1 MGLEDENRAYWNRR
15 AESYAHINYAQLHGD
30 HAHSW
35 EHALLDPLHD
45 ALGTGDP
52 EEMHILDIGCGPG
65 IFTVLLA
72 NEGFRVTAAD
82 YTPGMLE
89 QARKATRHRRS
100 LVDIVRADA
109 QDLPFP
115 DATFDAVVSRN
126 LTWNLPHPERAYA
139 EWARVLAPGGVIV
152 NFDANWYR
160 HLVDEEALRAYEHDR
175 ELTAQLG
182 MPEECEIEGYEAM
195 DEIARRVP
203 LTTVLRPAW
212 DERVLRDLG
221 LAVEITHDIGQT
233 VWNADELVNFASTPL
248 FRIVA
253 RKPATDDPAGP

>member
-1 MGLEDENRAYWNRR
+1 MLDISKDNRAYWSRR
-15 AESYAHINYAQLHGD
+15 AESYAQINQEQLHGD

-35 EHALLDPLHD
+35 EHALLDPIYA
-45 ALGTGDP
+45 ALGYRDP
-52 EEMHILDIGCGPG
+52 EEARILDIGCGPG

-89 QARKATRHRRS
+89 QARKATHHRRS
-100 LVDIVRADA
+100 LVEVVCADA

-115 DATFDAVVSRN
+115 DESFDAVVSRN

-160 HLVDEEALRAYEHDR
+160 HLVDDDAQRAYERDR
-175 ELTAQLG
+175 ELTAQRG
-182 MPEECEIEGYEAM
+182 TRDQCEIAGYEDM
-195 DEIARRVP
+195 DEIARHVP
-203 LTTVLRPAW
+203 LTSTLRPNW
-212 DERVLRDLG
+212 DERVLCEMG
-221 LAVEITHDIGQT
+221 LDVKVSHDIWQS
-233 VWNADELVNFASTPL
+233 VWNDDEAVNFASTPL

-253 RKPATDDPAGP
+253 HKPNNAT